1 MTPEP
6 RICHN
11 PACGYETLDQLSTCP
26 KCKRWMM
33 PNSSFRNLGVVLA
46 ALGAILLLGGSA
58 LVWLVLSNISRFKG
72 GTALQLFV
80 VGVTSLVPAMG
91 LAIVSMGL
99 WQYIF
104 GRANTRLVFAF
115 VVLVQIFL
123 LIAAAVKILN

>member
-1 MTPEP
+1 MKAER

-11 PACGYETLDQLSTCP
+11 PACGYETLEQLSTCP
-26 KCKRWMM
+26 KCRRWMM
-33 PNSSFRNLGVVLA
+33 PKSSFRHLGGLLSV
-46 ALGAILLLGGSA
+46 LGAILLFGGAA
-58 LVWLVLSNISRFKG
+58 LMWLVFSNLGRVKG
-72 GTALQLFV
+72 GTAGQIFV

-123 LIAAAVKILN
+123 LIAVAAKIIT